1 MRAAAA
7 QVALAASR
15 PAWPAAQLALPA
27 LMATT
32 RTLPPVAREV
42 LLVDDEGRG
51 GDAVGGEGGGGAGGR
66 VGDDEGKVG
75 AAAGFE
81 AGFDGAE
88 AETAGNEESGK
99 VSHLGDGVNPF
110 NLAGGWGLADGYET
124 GADGGSSG
132 RPWMWT
138 GLSETEFL
146 ELRQVNVARGDRVV
160 LHDVNLT
167 IRAGEHVAIL
177 GPNGCGKSTLILAM
191 TCQIYPIVRPGMRVR
206 IFGRE
211 RWDLTQ
217 LRKHFGVVGA
227 GLMGAELPGE
237 RTAVTTGLD
246 AVTAGFFSASTLWPN
261 LHVTAEMRA
270 RAAEALERMEAT
282 HLGEQLVGTMSAG
295 EKRRILIARA
305 LVHRPRQLLL
315 DEPSNALDLAAQ
327 RELRETLRRLAQEGT
342 GLVLVT
348 HHLGDILPE
357 IERMI
362 LMRDG
367 RIVADGPRAE
377 LLTEARL
384 SELFQAPV
392 RIGRDE
398 EWLHSW

>member
-1 MRAAAA
+1 M
-7 QVALAASR
+7 
-15 PAWPAAQLALPA
+15 
-27 LMATT
+27 T
-32 RTLPPVAREV
+32 RSEREP
-42 LLVDDEGRG
+42 G
-51 GDAVGGEGGGGAGGR
+51 GD
-66 VGDDEGKVG
+66 
-75 AAAGFE
+75 
-81 AGFDGAE
+81 
-88 AETAGNEESGK
+88 
-99 VSHLGDGVNPF
+99 
-110 NLAGGWGLADGYET
+110 
-124 GADGGSSG
+124 
-132 RPWMWT
+132 
-138 GLSETEFL
+138 EFL
-146 ELRQVNVARGDRVV
+146 TLSRVNVARGDRVV

-191 TCQIYPIVRPGMRVR
+191 TCQLYPMVQPGMAVR

-211 RWDLTQ
+211 RWVLTQ
-217 LRKHFGVVGA
+217 LRKHFGVVSA
-227 GLMGAELPGE
+227 GLQGAELPGE

-261 LHVTAEMRA
+261 LHVTPEMRE
-270 RAAEALERMEAT
+270 RAMEALERMEAT
-282 HLGEQLVGTMSAG
+282 RLAGQLVGEMSAG

-327 RELRETLRRLAQEGT
+327 RDLRETLRKLAGEGT
-342 GLVLVT
+342 GLVLVS

-357 IERMI
+357 IERVI

-367 RIVADGPRAE
+367 RIAGDGSRE
-377 LLTEARL
+377 EMLTEARL
-384 SELFQAPV
+384 SELFQTRV

>member
-1 MRAAAA
+1 MIEK
-7 QVALAASR
+7 S
-15 PAWPAAQLALPA
+15 
-27 LMATT
+27 
-32 RTLPPVAREV
+32 
-42 LLVDDEGRG
+42 
-51 GDAVGGEGGGGAGGR
+51 
-66 VGDDEGKVG
+66 
-75 AAAGFE
+75 
-81 AGFDGAE
+81 
-88 AETAGNEESGK
+88 
-99 VSHLGDGVNPF
+99 
-110 NLAGGWGLADGYET
+110 
-124 GADGGSSG
+124 SSG
-132 RPWMWT
+132 RQQQERNQTSDP
-138 GLSETEFL
+138 EAAADFL
-146 ELRQVNVARGDRVV
+146 DLRSVNVARGDRVV
-160 LHDVNLT
+160 LHDVNLH
-167 IRAGEHVAIL
+167 IRAGEHVAIM
-177 GPNGCGKSTLILAM
+177 GPNGCGKSSLILTM
-191 TCQIYPIVRPGMRVR
+191 TCQIYPIVQPGMHVR

-217 LRKHFGVVGA
+217 LRRHFGVVGA
-227 GLMGAELPGE
+227 DLPGE

-261 LHVTAEMRA
+261 LHVTPEMRT

-282 HLGEQLVGTMSAG
+282 HLSSQLVGTMSAG
-295 EKRRILIARA
+295 EKRRIVIARA

-357 IERMI
+357 VERII

-367 RIVADGPRAE
+367 RIVGDGPRNE

-384 SELFQAPV
+384 SVLFRTPV

-398 EWLHSW
+398 QWLHSW